1 MANRGV
7 TETAAV
13 YLYGVSL
20 DTKVGTRGGAKGRR
34 GELVSTGV
42 DGVHAVEAVPCGEFL
57 CWVSPVDP
65 IAFSQELEKNL
76 ENLEWLAVHGIRHQQ
91 VVGEIAQKETIVPAR
106 FGTLFSSQAALLK
119 DVEARRSALK
129 KVFNRIADSDE
140 WGVKVLVLEEDQP
153 AKPVSTAAARSG
165 REYLQQKAARI
176 KKKPERDDVELER
189 FSSALEKVATDSGPA
204 GRVSGA
210 QPGLLWQATFLVARS
225 RRSQWERVLDDFV
238 KQWEGKRRIEVTG
251 PWPPYSFV
259 SDAK

>member
-1 MANRGV
+1 M
-7 TETAAV
+7 

-20 DTKVGTRGGAKGRR
+20 VSQPGTKGRR
-34 GELVSTGV
+34 GEVTSAGV
-42 DGVHAVEAVPCGEFL
+42 DGVHSVEAVPCGEFL
-57 CWVSPVDP
+57 CWVSAVDQ

-76 ENLEWLAVHGIRHQQ
+76 ENLEWLAVHGIRHQE

-119 DVEARRSALK
+119 DVEARKSALK

-140 WGVKVLVLEEDQP
+140 WGVKVLVEDQP
-153 AKPVSTAAARSG
+153 AKPVSTSAASSG

-176 KKKPERDDVELER
+176 KKKPERDDGDLEQLA
-189 FSSALEKVATDSGPA
+189 SALEKVATDSAPT

-210 QPGLLWQATFLVARS
+210 QPGLLWQATFLVPRT
-225 RRSQWERVLDDFV
+225 RRRQWERVLEDFV

>member
-7 TETAAV
+7 AQATAV

-20 DTKVGTRGGAKGRR
+20 ETQPDTQPATKSRR
-34 GELVSTGV
+34 GELTSVGV
-42 DGVHAVEAVPCGEFL
+42 DGVHSVEAVPCGEFL
-57 CWVSPVDP
+57 CWVSPVDQ

-76 ENLEWLAVHGIRHQQ
+76 ENLEWLAVHGIRHQE

-119 DVEARRSALK
+119 DVEARKSALK

-140 WGVKVLVLEEDQP
+140 WGVKVLVEDQP
-153 AKPVSTAAARSG
+153 ASPLSTTAPSSG
-165 REYLQQKAARI
+165 REYLEQKAARI
-176 KKKPERDDVELER
+176 KKKPERDDGELEQLA
-189 FSSALEKVATDSGPA
+189 SALEKVATDSAPT

-210 QPGLLWQATFLVARS
+210 QPGLLWQSTFLVARS
-225 RRSQWERVLDDFV
+225 RRRQWEAVLQEFV

>member
-1 MANRGV
+1 MANREV
-7 TETAAV
+7 TQATAV

-20 DTKVGTRGGAKGRR
+20 DTQAATPAGTKGRR
-34 GELVSTGV
+34 GEVTSAGV

-57 CWVSPVDP
+57 CWVSAVDQV
-65 IAFSQELEKNL
+65 AFSQELEKNL

-91 VVGEIAQKETIVPAR
+91 VVGEIAQNETIVPAR
-106 FGTLFSSQAALLK
+106 FGTLFSSRAALLK
-119 DVEARRSALK
+119 DVESRKSALK

-140 WGVKVLVLEEDQP
+140 WGVKVLVLVEDRP
-153 AKPVSTAAARSG
+153 AKPVSTTAASSG
-165 REYLQQKAARI
+165 REYLEQKAATI
-176 KKKPERDDVELER
+176 KKKPERDEGELEQLA
-189 FSSALEKVATDSGPA
+189 SALEKVATDSAPT

-225 RRSQWERVLDDFV
+225 RRRQWERVLEDFV